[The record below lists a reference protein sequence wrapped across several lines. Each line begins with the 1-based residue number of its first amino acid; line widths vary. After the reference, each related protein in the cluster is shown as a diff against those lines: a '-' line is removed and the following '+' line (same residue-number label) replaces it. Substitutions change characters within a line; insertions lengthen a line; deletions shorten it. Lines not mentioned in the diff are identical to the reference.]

1 MCTGAGEGEQLQQG
15 AEQLDKRQKNPEC
28 TGKIARGGSK
38 KKIVSAGGWLAY
50 DAIEPPGSI
59 HLNKICI
66 FGENYKTW
74 TTEITPLR
82 TDD

>member
-1 MCTGAGEGEQLQQG
+1 MGIHGQLG
-15 AEQLDKRQKNPEC
+15 GQKKSLKNGDEAV
-28 TGKIARGGSK
+28 GIARGGSK
-38 KKIVSAGGWLAY
+38 KKIVSAGVWRACDGM
-50 DAIEPPGSI
+50 EPPGSV